1 MARIFLTLAGISLAL
16 MIANFVIG
24 LNAGDVN
31 DVSKAHRQASLELR
45 EANRNQLDSNS
56 EAYKTIQLAATQARE
71 LHNTVKVR
79 HRLHFLLGVA
89 AALFVVL
96 VNSISV
102 TYFIGTSRWCKEVV
116 DTYGLDEE
124 FSNRSRRLKSKTFPW
139 SISGVLVIITVAA
152 FGGAADPGTSIETAS
167 DWVAPHYMAAII
179 GTCWIGYSFLMQVGL
194 IGAHFDVIQEI
205 LSEVDDIRSNSKSD
219 SSSYV
224 HETDVDETPSQ
235 SENADGEQ

>member
-24 LNAGDVN
+24 LNAGNVN
-31 DVSKAHRQASLELR
+31 DVSKTHRQASLELR
-45 EANRNQLDSNS
+45 EANRNLLDAKS
-56 EAYKTIQLAATQARE
+56 EAYKAIQLAATQARE
-71 LHNTVKVR
+71 LHNAVKVR

-116 DTYGLDEE
+116 DTYGLDVNYA
-124 FSNRSRRLKSKTFPW
+124 NRSRRLKSKTFPW
-139 SISGVLVIITVAA
+139 SISSVLVIITVAA
-152 FGGAADPGTSIETAS
+152 FGGAADPGTSIESAP
-167 DWVAPHYMAAII
+167 DWVTPHFMAAII
-179 GTCWIGYSFLMQVGL
+179 GTCWVGYSFLRQVGL

-205 LSEVDDIRSNSKSD
+205 LAEVDGIRGDSRSEPSND
-219 SSSYV
+219 L
-224 HETDVDETPSQ
+224 DDTPS
-235 SENADGEQ
+235 EPEETDGEQ